1 MEKRE
6 KERGIYVYTYIGDV
20 SEREMD
26 IL

>member
-1 MEKRE
+1 MEKRV

-20 SEREMD
+20 SEREMG